1 MAKVKKMAFGG
12 MGSRMIAP
20 KPSVGMADPSSPA
33 GMPAPNYAKP
43 YMAQAGQTSAP
54 PMQSRM
60 QQMQQMQP
68 RGALGGNQ
76 APAGANLLK
85 SYNGSQAAMPDYAK
99 PYVAQSGQPTAP
111 PAFKSS
117 FGGLGMKK
125 GGAVKSASARGDG
138 IAKRGKTRGKIV

>member
-12 MGSRMIAP
+12 MGSGIAA
-20 KPSVGMADPSSPA
+20 GMGASRPPMAGNQPPA
-33 GMPAPNYAKP
+33 GANLMQKFNGPP
-43 YMAQAGQTSAP
+43 SAP
-54 PMQSRM
+54 PQSRM

-85 SYNGSQAAMPDYAK
+85 SYNGPQAAMPDYAK